1 MKTTMVFGIILSLLL
16 SMNSLISGVNPVSH
30 EAPCSS
36 WYYDSSILD
45 ETCNFEDDMFY
56 SNLDKPLFVPNE
68 LIIKFNEEEKIV
80 LSKSPQKSITTG
92 LDSTDRLNMRYRVI
106 SAEPLF
112 DTDPIEPLSNIFV
125 FTFPEKTNLRKAASE
140 YANDLNVE
148 FAEPNFLYHPLGV
161 PNDPY
166 FDMQWA
172 LNNTGQTGGTPD
184 ADIDAPEAWDL
195 EQGDPSITIAII
207 DTGVDYTNPD
217 MGNCTEGITEQDY
230 ILESSHPINWSNSS
244 ETMKQI
250 SFPEYDSVS
259 LHLSHFDLGG
269 NSRFVISNNVP
280 GKIFSKKLF
289 SGGSY
294 NGTGANIWTKF
305 SEFRSG
311 NNIDILVDQRTFPYP
326 EVWGYAIDKIKTQ
339 IWNPLS
345 KISEKYADGYDF
357 YYHNPDPMDDMG
369 HGTHCA
375 GIAAAVT
382 NNYHGIA
389 GVAGNC
395 KILPIKVG
403 GSGTGASKLS
413 FISRAI
419 FFAVRKGADIIS
431 LSLGGINSIV
441 GQLLMAYANA
451 RGVIIVAAAGN
462 ENMNLKSLSWPASHK
477 DVIAVA
483 ATDAN
488 DSKAWFSNYG
498 PWVDV
503 AAPGMDILS
512 LRAHGTD
519 MYLLEGSYN
528 PGAAFVP
535 AFDNNATLYRA
546 SGTSMACPFVAGVAA
561 LILSKNP
568 NLTPIQVRTILR
580 SSTDEVLSD
589 LYIGTGRINAH
600 TALLKTFPVSSE
612 LDDSLNGAE
621 VKGTKKIKG
630 IAEGEQFKGYEV
642 EYALGVYPD
651 EESWV
656 LLANSSSPENGI
668 LASLDTTI
676 LNEGIY
682 TIRLQVTAGNYSYE
696 DRKLIIVNNK
706 PNTFYVDDDNV
717 VGPWYGTQE
726 YPFKTIQNA
735 LDSCGSFR
743 DEVYVYSG
751 IYSEKSVLGKG
762 INIWSELAARERG
775 KSVKIRGENK
785 NTTILDGSGIQ
796 AGNLLPPAA
805 FILIH
810 AKFVTITGFTF
821 RNFTFSGIF
830 GLLDHFNRIFD
841 NCFVNN
847 GVGLFLFDSFFNMIY
862 NNNFISNRFHVISAG
877 VNMWYN
883 PILLRGN
890 YWDDYE
896 KKYPKANPR
905 LILPWVWNIPY
916 KSAGAISLLP
926 PYISRPEIFR
936 FMWNNDR
943 FPLIYPS

>member
-1 MKTTMVFGIILSLLL
+1 VDKEIHQAVEHFIGMKF
-16 SMNSLISGVNPVSH
+16 
-30 EAPCSS
+30 
-36 WYYDSSILD
+36 
-45 ETCNFEDDMFY
+45 FQ
-56 SNLDKPLFVPNE
+56 
-68 LIIKFNEEEKIV
+68 
-80 LSKSPQKSITTG
+80 SKT
-92 LDSTDRLNMRYRVI
+92 
-106 SAEPLF
+106 
-112 DTDPIEPLSNIFV
+112 
-125 FTFPEKTNLRKAASE
+125 
-140 YANDLNVE
+140 
-148 FAEPNFLYHPLGV
+148 
-161 PNDPY
+161 
-166 FDMQWA
+166 
-172 LNNTGQTGGTPD
+172 
-184 ADIDAPEAWDL
+184 
-195 EQGDPSITIAII
+195 
-207 DTGVDYTNPD
+207 
-217 MGNCTEGITEQDY
+217 
-230 ILESSHPINWSNSS
+230 
-244 ETMKQI
+244 
-250 SFPEYDSVS
+250 
-259 LHLSHFDLGG
+259 
-269 NSRFVISNNVP
+269 
-280 GKIFSKKLF
+280 IFSKKLF

-294 NGTGANIWTKF
+294 NGTGTKIWTKF

-311 NNIDILVDQRTFPYP
+311 NNIDILVDKRTPSYP
-326 EVWGYAIDKIKTQ
+326 EVWGYNIDKIKVQ

-345 KISEKYADGYDF
+345 KFSEKYVDGYDF
-357 YYHNPDPMDDMG
+357 FNRNPDPMDDMG

-403 GSGTGASKLS
+403 GSAAGATTLT
-413 FISRAI
+413 FVSRAI
-419 FFAVRKGADIIS
+419 LFALRKGADIIS
-431 LSLGGINSIV
+431 LSLGGSNSIV

-451 RGVIIVAAAGN
+451 QGVIIVAAAGN
-462 ENMNLKSLSWPASHK
+462 ENINLKSLSWPACYK

-488 DSKAWFSNYG
+488 DSKAWFSNHG

-519 MYLLEGSYN
+519 MYLLDSSYN

-535 AFDNNATLYRA
+535 AFDNYATLYRA

-568 NLTPIQVRTILR
+568 DLTPIQVRTILR
-580 SSTDEVLSD
+580 SSTDEVSSD
-589 LYIGTGRINAH
+589 LYIGTGRINAY
-600 TALLKTFPVSSE
+600 TALLKTFPVSCE

-642 EYALGVYPD
+642 DYALGVYPD
-651 EESWV
+651 EQSWIP
-656 LLANSSSPENGI
+656 LSSSSSPENGI
-668 LASLDTTI
+668 LDTLDTTA

-682 TIRLQVTAGNYSYE
+682 TIRLQVTAGNYLYE
-696 DRKLIIVNNK
+696 DKKLIIVNNK

-735 LDSCGSFR
+735 LDCCGSFR

-751 IYSEKSVLGKG
+751 IYSEKIVLGKG
-762 INIWSELAARERG
+762 INIWSELAAREKG
-775 KSVKIRGENK
+775 KSIKIQGEDK
-785 NTTILDGSGIQ
+785 NTTILDGSNVQ

-805 FILIH
+805 FILLH
-810 AKFVTITGFTF
+810 AKFVTITGFTI
-821 RNFTFSGIF
+821 RNYTASGIF
-830 GLLDHFNRIFD
+830 GLLAHFSRIF
-841 NCFVNN
+841 NNYFVNN
-847 GVGLFLFDSFFNMIY
+847 TIGIFIFDSFFNMIY
-862 NNNFISNRFHVISAG
+862 NNNFISNINHVISSG

-905 LILPWVWNIPY
+905 LIIPWVWNIPY
-916 KSAGAISLLP
+916 KSGGPISLLP
-926 PYISRPEIFR
+926 SFIPHPEIFR
-936 FMWNNDR
+936 FLWNNDR
-943 FPLIYPS
+943 FPLLYPS